1 MCEWKVMSWFGAQRV
16 LVVFVGVGVFNRIQ
30 VTCEV
35 SQASC
40 KCQLFIQYLF
50 VEWETVQKDFFE
62 VYLVFISDIGL
73 NWLSDNDIGK
83 EGACNKTPLTKVV
96 TIDIDAKVL
105 NAKSIIMCTSCLES
119 WHICFFLFGGVLLI
133 CVSMLFFLFSCCS
146 CQPDSTSDWNNSMI
160 AIMYAH
166 WKGNRLLISHLHTST
181 YMDTDMFDEFI
192 YCGNDIILN
201 IRILG
206 LLVLQH
212 PHHGCGCYL
221 PKTTSTDGCLTSQCK
236 VKFVKTCYWNY
247 PSIYQLYQLLSFRP
261 VGTRIP
267 TNIFTTCW
275 LVWTTPQP
283 PVAVPGRLVVSI
295 LGDQPRPLPMLLL
308 NIQGATSIVP

>member
-1 MCEWKVMSWFGAQRV
+1 MPNPSLCAQ
-16 LVVFVGVGVFNRIQ
+16 VVWSLDTFV
-30 VTCEV
+30 
-35 SQASC
+35 
-40 KCQLFIQYLF
+40 
-50 VEWETVQKDFFE
+50 
-62 VYLVFISDIGL
+62 
-73 NWLSDNDIGK
+73 
-83 EGACNKTPLTKVV
+83 
-96 TIDIDAKVL
+96 
-105 NAKSIIMCTSCLES
+105 
-119 WHICFFLFGGVLLI
+119 FFLFGGVLLI

-275 LVWTTPQP
+275 LVWTTPPTSSRSPGSVGGFHPWGSTEAIAYAIAQHSGGHLNCAVTFSCHDLQGVDGLKGWIYGHPMRQAPGLP
-283 PVAVPGRLVVSI
+283 PCDRRGVC
-295 LGDQPRPLPMLLL
+295 
-308 NIQGATSIVP
+308 IVPLVPSLPPQHHAGVVRHSWMCSSWNVLLPGSLPIYIKMVQTFCEVSSEFSNL